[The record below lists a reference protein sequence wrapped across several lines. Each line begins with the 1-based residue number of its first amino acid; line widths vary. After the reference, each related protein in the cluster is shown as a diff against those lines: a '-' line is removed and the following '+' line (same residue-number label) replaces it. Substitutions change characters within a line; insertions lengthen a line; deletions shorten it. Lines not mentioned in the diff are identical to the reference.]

1 MLMPHISLSVNW
13 SRIMHATSATLRRV
27 AILGAGPIGL
37 EAAHALIATG
47 FEVDVYERG
56 QVGQS
61 VQDWGHVHLFSPWSL
76 NMSPLGRTALT
87 DQGIALPP
95 ETDYPTGHEY
105 VRQYLAP
112 LAQHP
117 RLHGRIHLH
126 TKVIQVGRHRVLK
139 AESISPE
146 NRQAQPFRLLLSEAD
161 AQERIAYADI
171 VVDTTGCYT
180 HPNHLGDGGIP
191 APGERHAAE
200 AGRIWYQLP
209 DMAGPHRERFAGRH
223 TVVVGTGYSA
233 ITTISNLLTLSQV
246 SPGTCVTWCTRK
258 LTAPYHHLDDDPLP
272 ERIRLVEL
280 GNRIAAGAHADTV
293 TYLPG
298 VSVDRVIANDQGPM
312 ALELLHVSEP
322 LKVVTGIDEI
332 VAHVGFRPDLSLYRE
347 LLIHQ
352 CYASEGPMQLAA
364 ALLASAGAS
373 ADCLAQTSAGPATLL
388 SPEPDFFI
396 LGAKSYGRG
405 SNFLIKLGLE
415 QIQDVLTLLHAEL
428 EVTASSSSGHERL

>member
-1 MLMPHISLSVNW
+1 
-13 SRIMHATSATLRRV
+13 MHSTSENPRRA

-37 EAAHALIATG
+37 EAAHALATVGG
-47 FEVDVYERG
+47 FDVVVYEQG
-56 QVGQS
+56 EIGQS
-61 VQDWGHVHLFSPWSL
+61 VQDWGHVNLFSPWAL

-87 DQGIALPP
+87 DQGIDIPLD
-95 ETDYPTGHEY
+95 TDYPTGREL
-105 VRQYLAP
+105 VDRYLMP
-112 LAQHP
+112 LAHHP
-117 RLHGRIHLH
+117 RLHGRIH
-126 TKVIQVGRHRVLK
+126 TQTAVIQVGRHRVLK
-139 AESISPE
+139 TEQISQE
-146 NRQAQPFRLLLSEAD
+146 QRREHPFRLLLANASG
-161 AQERIAYADI
+161 QERLAYADI
-171 VVDTTGCYT
+171 VLDTTGCYT
-180 HPNHLGDGGIP
+180 HPNALGDGGIP
-191 APGERHAAE
+191 APGERQAAN

-209 DMAGPHRERFAGRH
+209 DALGPDQARFAGRH

-233 ITTISNLLTLSQV
+233 ITTLSNLLQLSEQA
-246 SPGTCVTWCTRK
+246 PGTRVTWCTRR
-258 LTAPYHHLDDDPLP
+258 LSAPYHRLAIDPLP

-280 GNRIAAGAHADTV
+280 GNRIAAGAHNDII

-298 VSVDRVIANDQGPM
+298 VSVDRVIASDTDPM
-312 ALELLHVSEP
+312 TLELLRGADGFER
-322 LKVVTGIDEI
+322 VTDIDEI

-364 ALLASAGAS
+364 SLLASAGGD

-415 QIQDVLTLLHAEL
+415 QIRDVLTLLNSEL
-428 EVTASSSSGHERL
+428 EVATSG